1 MKTFFLVITVLLFSF
16 SSVLADD
23 INDGYYGNPGQI
35 DKYSYPGQIHT
46 GRYPGQYDDNGNMND
61 DSGNMNDDSG
71 RY

>member
-35 DKYSYPGQIHT
+35 DN

-61 DSGNMNDDSG
+61 DNG